1 MKLLSVR
8 TRSQLKMGTV
18 LTSKKLNGMRLYQT
32 VLSPIRKC
40 RVEAHR
46 RIQTAGYHNYLTVS
60 VPGVCSGYFSQCSL
74 SWGGQGD
81 FLLPLAFLI
90 RSFTLEGKWQLI
102 SDVIGPVCWE
112 NVSPNS
118 PLVQAMKWAEV
129 SLSPQLNRALIL
141 YLLSPQ
147 NVFLIEKK
155 NWNVRIKFAVLRN
168 LLCFFD
174 WKGILSCPAQQ
185 AYFYIWS
192 DFIWLVKKL
201 LFEDNPLWCFL
212 LYILKF
218 NLILLLAVLFRILIK
233 KATFI
238 KMKRY

>member
-1 MKLLSVR
+1 MKLLSVQ

-118 PLVQAMKWAEV
+118 LLVFRQWSGPRCHWV
-129 SLSPQLNRALIL
+129 HSWIVHLSYTYYPHKMF
-141 YLLSPQ
+141 
-147 NVFLIEKK
+147 FL
-155 NWNVRIKFAVLRN
+155 
-168 LLCFFD
+168 
-174 WKGILSCPAQQ
+174 
-185 AYFYIWS
+185 
-192 DFIWLVKKL
+192 
-201 LFEDNPLWCFL
+201 
-212 LYILKF
+212 
-218 NLILLLAVLFRILIK
+218 
-233 KATFI
+233 
-238 KMKRY
+238 